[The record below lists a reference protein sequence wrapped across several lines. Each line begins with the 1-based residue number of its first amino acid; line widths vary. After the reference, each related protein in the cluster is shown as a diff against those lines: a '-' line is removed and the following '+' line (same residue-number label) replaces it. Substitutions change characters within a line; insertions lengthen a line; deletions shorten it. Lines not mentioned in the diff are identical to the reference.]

1 MAIVRFGPRSRS
13 PAVPRANGSEVR
25 ARRAQG
31 AARSGAGS
39 RRPVPRR
46 FAANCSHGS
55 RQVAA
60 RCRLLGQG
68 FRSRASAGVC
78 DLGHAVPICP
88 GCSRSGRRSDHR
100 RPEGSLGY
108 PSRPRCPR
116 PPPGGG
122 IIKATASATGRPG
135 STPPR
140 GASGAIRGSSR
151 RTQVTWMSSL
161 MFLAES
167 VIMLASPASERI
179 GLAVL
184 RCLQEAAPLASAVSA
199 AGQPAR
205 GMVLS
210 PPDGAWFIRTTTCA
224 THRRT

>member
-88 GCSRSGRRSDHR
+88 GCSRSGR
-100 RPEGSLGY
+100 PIGS
-108 PSRPRCPR
+108 
-116 PPPGGG
+116 PPGREPG
-122 IIKATASATGRPG
+122 ITQSASVP
-135 STPPR
+135 
-140 GASGAIRGSSR
+140 
-151 RTQVTWMSSL
+151 
-161 MFLAES
+161 
-167 VIMLASPASERI
+167 SPAARRRHHQSDR
-179 GLAVL
+179 L
-184 RCLQEAAPLASAVSA
+184 RHW
-199 AGQPAR
+199 PAR
-205 GMVLS
+205 VHTARRRVWGNPWQFAAYAGDLDVFADVPGGERDHAGVAGFRKDWPGG
-210 PPDGAWFIRTTTCA
+210 PPLPSGSRTA
-224 THRRT
+224 R